1 VLQIHSLWFK
11 IRFPDSLLFATPHP
25 NILRCGTARKI
36 CVFEISDLST
46 PYFWAKQPLRFKIDE
61 DEGAK
66 GVGLSAVVFWKRDLD
81 FTLGSG
87 ISFLLEVSSVLMIIK
102 LTFFNFR
109 LRSG

>member
-1 VLQIHSLWFK
+1 MPGHLCPGH
-11 IRFPDSLLFATPHP
+11 DSCSKYKGIWEPCTGQGIVEVGTSILLDC
-25 NILRCGTARKI
+25 I
-36 CVFEISDLST
+36 
-46 PYFWAKQPLRFKIDE
+46 WAKQPLRFKIDE

-66 GVGLSAVVFWKRDLD
+66 WVGLSAVVFWKRDLD

-87 ISFLLEVSSVLMIIK
+87 ISFLLLLEVSSFLMIIK